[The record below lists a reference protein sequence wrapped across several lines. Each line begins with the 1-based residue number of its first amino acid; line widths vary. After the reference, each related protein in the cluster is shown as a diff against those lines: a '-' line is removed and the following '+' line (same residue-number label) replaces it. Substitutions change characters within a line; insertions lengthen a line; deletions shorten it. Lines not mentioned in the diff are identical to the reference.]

1 MLSKFRRYFAKVV
14 DPIAKY
20 IAKAG
25 VSPNILTVLGVVS
38 SAIYLVF
45 AWYNALVYAFI
56 MVILA
61 GFFDVIDG
69 AVARVLGKVSK
80 VGEFLDSTLDRLS
93 DAMLIAGLLFTGING
108 FLVISL
114 LIFSFLVSYVRAKG
128 ELLGLKMEGI
138 GLVERAERIIFISVI
153 IITCMVNLLIANV
166 IALILLILTLITLI
180 DRVFFVL
187 KSLI

>member
-1 MLSKFRRYFAKVV
+1 MLSKFRQYFARIV

-20 IAKAG
+20 IAKTG
-25 VSPNILTVLGVVS
+25 VSPNVLTVLGVIS
-38 SAIYLVF
+38 SAAYLAF

-56 MVILA
+56 MVILS
-61 GFFDVIDG
+61 GFFDMVDG

-93 DAMLIAGLLFTGING
+93 DAMLITGLLLMGING
-108 FLVISL
+108 LLVVSL

-153 IITCMVNLLIANV
+153 VITCMVNLLVANV
-166 IALILLILTLITLI
+166 IALILLILTLITFI